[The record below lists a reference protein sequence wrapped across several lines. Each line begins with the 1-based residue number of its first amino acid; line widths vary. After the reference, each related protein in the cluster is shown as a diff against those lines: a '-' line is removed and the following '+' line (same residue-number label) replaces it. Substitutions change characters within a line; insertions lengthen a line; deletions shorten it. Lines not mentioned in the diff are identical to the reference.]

1 MDLRWQRLGLVCE
14 TCEENSYPKLTLSRS
29 KQNLSN
35 EFHAMIDLDI
45 EKGRDPSTVPEGK
58 RDLHRVAIRKS
69 ATVDL
74 NNIYAYLNGQ
84 VDFGPGVIDAISK
97 CSCLRLPQY

>member
-1 MDLRWQRLGLVCE
+1 
-14 TCEENSYPKLTLSRS
+14 
-29 KQNLSN
+29 
-35 EFHAMIDLDI
+35 MIDMDQ
-45 EKGRDPSTVPEGK
+45 ERGRDPSTVPEDK

-97 CSCLRLPQY
+97 FRSNSFGRSDVDHARLP